1 MQELAM
7 RDKNEIR
14 EAVWSALERA
24 GVVVG
29 GSAHDKIPDFVGAE
43 AAAQRVFALDCW
55 RQARVVKSNPDRAQ
69 RPLRRRALEEGKLL
83 YMAVPRLEQEHCFV
97 ELDPARM
104 QASPD
109 EASTIEGAFRHGR
122 LVKVAEMRPVDL
134 IISGSVA
141 VNRQGVR
148 IGKGGGFADLEY
160 GLAAAAGLVT
170 PATPVLTTVHPMQVL
185 EEDLPWT
192 HHDVPLDFLVTPDEV
207 VPCANSRPRPT
218 GIYWDDLDE
227 AKIAQIP
234 VLQQLRQGGLE
245 GSSSTRSPSASQ
257 AASRA
262 ASRADGSHASRGRRS
277 GARP

>member
-1 MQELAM
+1 M
-7 RDKNEIR
+7 RDKNQIR
-14 EAVWSALERA
+14 EAVWSALEQA
-24 GVVVG
+24 GVVLG
-29 GSAHDKIPDFVGAE
+29 GSVHDKIPDFVGAE

-55 RQARVVKSNPDRAQ
+55 RRARVVKSNPDRAQ

-83 YMAVPRLEQEHCFV
+83 YMAVPRLEQERCFV
-97 ELDPARM
+97 ELDPARL
-104 QASPD
+104 QASG
-109 EASTIEGAFRHGR
+109 EEASTLGLTASTIEGAFRHGR

-160 GLAAAAGLVT
+160 GLAAAAGVVT

-192 HHDVPLDFLVTPDEV
+192 RHDVPLDYLVTPDEV
-207 VPCANSRPRPT
+207 VPCASSRPRPK

-227 AKIAQIP
+227 AKVAQIP
-234 VLQQLRQGGLE
+234 VLQQMRLE
-245 GSSSTRSPSASQ
+245 RPQ
-257 AASRA
+257 VR
-262 ASRADGSHASRGRRS
+262 SRG
-277 GARP
+277 GQP